1 MTRRW
6 TNEIMGNEASIVR
19 LLQRLHQRG
28 IKSTKE
34 ILKDLQKL
42 VNTDIES
49 FVEVFYKDFIRQDF
63 ENYNKFE
70 KLRHLSGKQKKRLN
84 GNFLRRYEY
93 RNTSN
98 LRCIFIVCMEN
109 NNDVP
114 ILLCAFNEDG
124 DKKTGKKSYNKN
136 IDRAID
142 IFERVMGGKNG
153 N

>member
-1 MTRRW
+1 M
-6 TNEIMGNEASIVR
+6 NNEASIVR
-19 LLQRLHQRG
+19 LLQELNRQG
-28 IKSTKE
+28 ILSTKE
-34 ILKDLQKL
+34 IKKDLQKL
-42 VNTDIES
+42 VNTDIE
-49 FVEVFYKDFIRQDF
+49 DFTKIFFRDFARRDF

-70 KLRHLSGKQKKRLN
+70 KLRNLTKAQRKRLN
-84 GNFLRRYEY
+84 GNLLRRYEY

-98 LRCIFIVCMEN
+98 LRCIFIVCTDN

-124 DKKTGKKSYNKN
+124 NKKTGKKSYNKN

-142 IFERVMGGKNG
+142 VFERVIGGKNE

>member
-1 MTRRW
+1 
-6 TNEIMGNEASIVR
+6 MGNEASIVR
-19 LLQRLHQRG
+19 LLQRLHEHG
-28 IKSTKE
+28 IESTKE
-34 ILKDLQKL
+34 ISKDLQKL

-49 FVEVFYKDFIRQDF
+49 FAEAFYKDFIRKDF

-70 KLRHLSGKQKKRLN
+70 KLRHLSSKQRKRLN

>member
-1 MTRRW
+1 
-6 TNEIMGNEASIVR
+6 MGNDASIVR
-19 LLQRLHQRG
+19 ILQRLHEHG
-28 IKSTKE
+28 IESTKE

-42 VNTDIES
+42 VNADIEG
-49 FVEVFYKDFIRQDF
+49 FTEVFYKDFIRGDF

-70 KLRHLSGKQKKRLN
+70 KLRHLNRKQRKRLN

-98 LRCIFIVCMEN
+98 LRCIFIVCEEN
-109 NNDVP
+109 NKNVP

-124 DKKTGKKSYNKN
+124 NKKIGKKSYNKN

-142 IFERVMGGKNG
+142 IFERVMGGKDG